1 MKQIAIVS
9 GKGGT
14 GKTVLTASFAAL
26 GGEHVVV
33 DCDVDAS
40 NLHLLLHPQV
50 KESRS
55 FSGRRVA
62 VINQKKCIFCASC
75 RMYCRFGAVSQDA
88 KSGRFKFDPV
98 ACEGCGVCARVC
110 PEKAIT
116 MEERLSGE
124 WFVSE
129 TKYGSFVH
137 AKLGIAEE
145 NSGKLVSQIRQTA
158 REIADSEKSD
168 LVIIDGPP
176 GVGCPVISSLGGV
189 NLAVAVTEPTLSG
202 LHDLERIVDLTDHFR
217 IQTKVVINKFD
228 INEKTSNHIE
238 SRCQER
244 GVPVIGRI
252 PFSTQVMDSVNKGIP
267 VVEYDSSD
275 VSSEI
280 ETIWS
285 KVRASL
291 S

>member
-1 MKQIAIVS
+1 
-9 GKGGT
+9 
-14 GKTVLTASFAAL
+14 
-26 GGEHVVV
+26 
-33 DCDVDAS
+33 
-40 NLHLLLHPQV
+40 
-50 KESRS
+50 
-55 FSGRRVA
+55 
-62 VINQKKCIFCASC
+62 
-75 RMYCRFGAVSQDA
+75 
-88 KSGRFKFDPV
+88 
-98 ACEGCGVCARVC
+98 
-110 PEKAIT
+110 

-202 LHDLERIVDLTDHFR
+202 LHDLERILDLTDHFR
-217 IQTKVVINKFD
+217 IKTKVVINKFD

-291 S
+291 A